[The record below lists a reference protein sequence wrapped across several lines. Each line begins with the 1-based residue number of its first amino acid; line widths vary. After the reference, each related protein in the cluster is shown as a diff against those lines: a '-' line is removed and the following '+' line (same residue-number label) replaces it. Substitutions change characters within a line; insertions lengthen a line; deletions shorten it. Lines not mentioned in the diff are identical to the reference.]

1 MKKIYL
7 HIGIPKTGSSAIQCF
22 LNENKKFLSLNNF
35 AYPGGLI
42 DYSQVFYTDIGNGG
56 FIIDE
61 IKIGNKEKLRHLI
74 EETVEDNII
83 ISSETLFSLVIKDL
97 ELFLEYFNDYDYTI
111 IAYIREFDQYIDSY
125 FNQAIK
131 NHNYDAVLSEPNFSS
146 LLNEANWASPLT
158 KLLNKSGSKNIIIR
172 KYIKPN
178 YENNIIHDFL
188 HTVGIHPDKSLVSKF
203 LLSHKTINPSLKQ
216 DTLYFRQL
224 LNTIAYDNNNDKK
237 KYEINKLLAEYSV
250 QNSRFST
257 SVINKELKQI
267 GIIFHKTKEET
278 LRSIINTKNDLTYT
292 YSAEAEIVNR
302 QPIFFKDLKSIGT
315 FIFDHSIDIFYNI
328 FRSAY
333 CHNDLYAGQ
342 LLIALVY
349 RIIEDKRDEIFPL
362 HKQTNL
368 LIINNIIDIITPEL
382 IITHKNCQVA
392 LQDFSNSSLD
402 FQYTHDF
409 FAVLS
414 ENDDPYFHIIPLAK
428 KSKNTLYII
437 ELLIFSPINTIF
449 QIFFSVNDKI
459 SEKNSFATNLKVGEN
474 FLRFV
479 ITNQEFSGT
488 IRIDPSQCIGKF
500 DFRYIMIKSTNFD
513 IFNNESEREFLEF
526 RIS

>member
-1 MKKIYL
+1 
-7 HIGIPKTGSSAIQCF
+7 
-22 LNENKKFLSLNNF
+22 
-35 AYPGGLI
+35 
-42 DYSQVFYTDIGNGG
+42 
-56 FIIDE
+56 
-61 IKIGNKEKLRHLI
+61 
-74 EETVEDNII
+74 
-83 ISSETLFSLVIKDL
+83 
-97 ELFLEYFNDYDYTI
+97 
-111 IAYIREFDQYIDSY
+111 
-125 FNQAIK
+125 
-131 NHNYDAVLSEPNFSS
+131 
-146 LLNEANWASPLT
+146 
-158 KLLNKSGSKNIIIR
+158 
-172 KYIKPN
+172 
-178 YENNIIHDFL
+178 
-188 HTVGIHPDKSLVSKF
+188 
-203 LLSHKTINPSLKQ
+203 
-216 DTLYFRQL
+216 
-224 LNTIAYDNNNDKK
+224 
-237 KYEINKLLAEYSV
+237 V

-449 QIFFSVNDKI
+449 QIFSSVNDKI